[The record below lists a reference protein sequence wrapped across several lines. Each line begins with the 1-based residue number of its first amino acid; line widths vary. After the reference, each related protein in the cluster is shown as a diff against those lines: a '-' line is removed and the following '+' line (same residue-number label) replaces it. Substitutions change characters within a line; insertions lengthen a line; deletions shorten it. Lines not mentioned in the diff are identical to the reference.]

1 MKEIKATAPTRQ
13 ELYWD
18 YKRVVKRLKL
28 AEDVLRSCNYYDVY
42 ETFLGLFDELENK
55 TND

>member
-1 MKEIKATAPTRQ
+1 MKEIKATAPTRE
-13 ELYWD
+13 ELYQE
-18 YKRVVKRLKL
+18 YKRVVKRLKI

-42 ETFLGLFDELENK
+42 EGFLELFDELENK

>member
-1 MKEIKATAPTRQ
+1 MKEIKATAPTRE
-13 ELYWD
+13 ELYQE
-18 YKRVVKRLKL
+18 YKRVVKRLEL

-42 ETFLGLFDELENK
+42 ESFLGLFGELENK